1 MVVREVIVNAFYQ
14 RVKAKDM
21 TVEELPIPYQPLVQE
36 LIDIEVEKEQMPED
50 FQEDVNE
57 IIKEETKQ

>member
-1 MVVREVIVNAFYQ
+1 MVVRDVIVNAFYQ

-36 LIDIEVEKEQMPED
+36 LLNVEESK
-50 FQEDVNE
+50 
-57 IIKEETKQ
+57 KEEMSVLEEVVDEK